1 MNILVLVKPVPD
13 PEHEKDI
20 TFDEASGRL
29 RREDVPQVIDPQSKN
44 ALEAALKLAKE
55 SGGEPGDVVA
65 LAMAPEPSKD
75 KLAEALA
82 MGADEAYLLS
92 DKAFGCADSLATSR
106 VLAAAVRRIE
116 DAKAYTFDLILA
128 GMASSDGGTAH
139 VPVQLAEMLGRDH
152 ISSVCRIEAEEDV
165 IRAVKK
171 TEEVLLTMEGRGPAV
186 LAVTRD
192 INKPRLVTAMGII
205 KARKKPVTIWNAEDI
220 GLAEELTGIEGSPT
234 RTGRMIELSQSRK
247 SEDLGGSPEEAAHQI
262 LQIIR
267 KAGI

>member
-1 MNILVLVKPVPD
+1 M
-13 PEHEKDI
+13 
-20 TFDEASGRL
+20 
-29 RREDVPQVIDPQSKN
+29 
-44 ALEAALKLAKE
+44 
-55 SGGEPGDVVA
+55 
-65 LAMAPEPSKD
+65 
-75 KLAEALA
+75 
-82 MGADEAYLLS
+82 
-92 DKAFGCADSLATSR
+92 
-106 VLAAAVRRIE
+106 
-116 DAKAYTFDLILA
+116 
-128 GMASSDGGTAH
+128 
-139 VPVQLAEMLGRDH
+139 
-152 ISSVCRIEAEEDV
+152 